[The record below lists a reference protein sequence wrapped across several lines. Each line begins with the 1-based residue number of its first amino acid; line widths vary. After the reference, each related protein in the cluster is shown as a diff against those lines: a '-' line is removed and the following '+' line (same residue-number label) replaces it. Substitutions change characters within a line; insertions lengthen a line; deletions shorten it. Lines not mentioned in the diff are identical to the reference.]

1 MHKHVP
7 SFFCKHSSFWV
18 FGASAGLLANFLL

>member
-1 MHKHVP
+1 MTCTNMYHL
-7 SFFCKHSSFWV
+7 FSFWV